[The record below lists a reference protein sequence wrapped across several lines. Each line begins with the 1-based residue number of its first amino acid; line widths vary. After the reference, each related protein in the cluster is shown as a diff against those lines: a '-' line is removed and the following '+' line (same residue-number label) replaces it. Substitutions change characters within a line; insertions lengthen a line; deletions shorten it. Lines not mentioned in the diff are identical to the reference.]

1 MPQNATDNSFPHCS
15 SKGFRTVLE
24 IDTLGTFNMCN
35 AAFPRLKEANGATIV
50 SVTATLHYGN
60 TDKTEMRKNTG
71 SFSCLIWGIVIIF
84 SSFFPSFFFFSG
96 ATWYQA
102 HASAAKAAIDS
113 LTRSL
118 GLEWGEFGI
127 RVCGVAPGPI
137 ADTPGTEQTTT
148 T

>member
-1 MPQNATDNSFPHCS
+1 MKGREEKVEWGGETRAERHMPQNATDHSFPHCS

-71 SFSCLIWGIVIIF
+71 SFSCLIFGGGICDHF
-84 SSFFPSFFFFSG
+84 LFFLSFFFLLFRG
-96 ATWYQA
+96 
-102 HASAAKAAIDS
+102 H
-113 LTRSL
+113 L
-118 GLEWGEFGI
+118 
-127 RVCGVAPGPI
+127 VPGPCVCCQ
-137 ADTPGTEQTTT
+137 GCH
-148 T
+148 